1 MQVFVE
7 GVNQD
12 DVILIAASRASQTE
26 NQDATDTAIVGV
38 LADQEVMD
46 ITNSFIYL
54 CLDESLIIS
63 F

>member
-1 MQVFVE
+1 MRVFVE

-12 DVILIAASRASQTE
+12 DVILIAARASQTE

-46 ITNSFIYL
+46 ITSSFIYL

>member
-1 MQVFVE
+1 MRVFVE

-12 DVILIAASRASQTE
+12 DVILIAARASQTE